1 MSEGHQLSERCG
13 LGWNWRQV
21 RVHQLVLGLDQEA
34 THYERAE
41 AKTVAGWEDEG
52 RLGGV
57 NSQVAVQPLLF

>member
-1 MSEGHQLSERCG
+1 MCEGHQLSEICG
-13 LGWNWRQV
+13 LRWNWRQV

-34 THYERAE
+34 THYERAK

-57 NSQVAVQPLLF
+57 NPQFTIQPLLF